1 MGTPLLRTL
10 WKWVHHYYVLYGNG
24 YTIITCF
31 MEMGTIIT
39 CFMEMG
45 TPLLRALCK
54 WVHHYN
60 MLYGNGYTIITC
72 FMEMGTILHA
82 LWKWVHHY
90 YVLYGNGYTIITCFM
105 EMGTPLL
112 CALWKW
118 VHHYYMLYKKE
129 EKKKKSGFSYDLLS
143 LGLVVNQ
150 NHGQWS
156 SCDSDLETFFYNRK
170 LSDILLDTWW
180 DDISSLTAEGSV
192 IQKIQTAQSC
202 SEDDNP
208 CLTLVFVSGKQQ

>member
-1 MGTPLLRTL
+1 MHSLYTTNIMCTACTLQTQNTNVSVSKSNHMTLTTTKQVKQKQYFKIHKKIMVAKSKKSLLLCLSPLSAKLCF
-10 WKWVHHYYVLYGNG
+10 WVHHYY
-24 YTIITCF
+24 
-31 MEMGTIIT
+31 
-39 CFMEMG
+39 
-45 TPLLRALCK
+45 
-54 WVHHYN
+54 
-60 MLYGNGYTIITC
+60 MLY
-72 FMEMGTILHA
+72 E
-82 LWKWVHHY
+82 
-90 YVLYGNGYTIITCFM
+90 NGYTIITCFM